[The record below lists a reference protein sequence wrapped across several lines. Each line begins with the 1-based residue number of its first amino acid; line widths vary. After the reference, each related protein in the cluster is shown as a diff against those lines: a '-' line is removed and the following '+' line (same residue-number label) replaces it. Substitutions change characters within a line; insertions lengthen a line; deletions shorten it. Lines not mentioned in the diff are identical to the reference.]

1 MRIIP
6 VIDIMRGVAVHAKS
20 GQRQYY
26 QPIKSQICK
35 NSNPIDLAL
44 TFKSNFG
51 FKELYIADLDSIM
64 GIGNN
69 IDVLKR
75 IYETSRMRLM
85 VDSGIN
91 DVKNVGDIFH
101 AGVKKIIVGTE
112 TLTSFE
118 KLKSILEFTGYENVI
133 VSIDIKDG
141 KILSK
146 SKEISRL
153 SPEKLAKR
161 LESMNIKEL
170 IILDLLRVG
179 RESGVNVDLIKSIS
193 NSVNIPIITG
203 GGIKDI
209 HDIFLLRDIGVSGVL
224 ISTALHNLKIKREDL
239 LKIGFYE

>member
-6 VIDIMRGVAVHAKS
+6 VIDIMKGLAVHAKG
-20 GQRQYY
+20 GQRNYY
-26 QPIKSQICK
+26 QPIKSRLIG
-35 NSNPIDLAL
+35 SPNPIDLAL
-44 TFKSNFG
+44 ALRSSFE

-69 IDVLKR
+69 LDLIKK
-75 IYETSRMRLM
+75 IHEISKMKLM

-91 DVKNVGDIFH
+91 DVEKAKEILQISIE
-101 AGVKKIIVGTE
+101 KIIVGTE
-112 TLTSFE
+112 TLLSFE
-118 KLKSILEFTGYENVI
+118 KLKSILEFAGYENVI

-146 SKEISRL
+146 SKEVSRL
-153 SPEKLAKR
+153 NPEELAKK
-161 LESMNIKEL
+161 LELMGIKEL

-179 RESGVNVDLIKSIS
+179 KELGVNVDLIKSVL

-209 HDIFLLRDIGVSGVL
+209 DDIFLLRDIGVSGVL
-224 ISTALHNLKIKREDL
+224 VSTALHNLKIKREDL
-239 LKIGFYE
+239 LKI